1 MANVRS
7 LARKAAAV
15 PLATAS
21 DLSDKNV
28 AKVAEAM
35 NKIVADAFV
44 LFLKTR
50 NFHWHISGK
59 HFRDYHLMLDEQ
71 AADIQASID
80 PLAERV
86 RKIGAPTVHSFGEI
100 LQLTQLKESEGEYLT
115 PRQMFDQLIADNKA
129 VIHSMRKA
137 HEICEQSEDVAS
149 ASLLENL
156 IDASERRLWF
166 LFETNQSRDN
176 SET

>member
-28 AKVAEAM
+28 AKVAEVM
-35 NKIVADAFV
+35 NRILADAFV

-50 NFHWHISGK
+50 NFHWHVSGK
-59 HFRDYHLMLDEQ
+59 HFRDYHLLLDEQ
-71 AADIQASID
+71 AADLEASID
-80 PLAERV
+80 PIAERV
-86 RKIGAPTVHSFGEI
+86 RKIGAPTVHSLAQI
-100 LQLTQLKESEGEYLT
+100 LELTQLRESEGEYLT

-137 HEICEQSEDVAS
+137 HEVCDENDDVAS

-166 LFETNQSRDN
+166 LYETNQNRDN
-176 SET
+176 SDS